1 MGGVVAEI
9 CAESEGGAVEKI
21 RKDVTVGIE
30 SDHRIDGDYR
40 VIIQVDSNL
49 PLTSKQKFLIKGP

>member
-30 SDHRIDGDYR
+30 SDHRIGDGD
-40 VIIQVDSNL
+40 
-49 PLTSKQKFLIKGP
+49 TSLRGGRLRKKKKKAV